1 MTTNTPESQKRYD
14 PNRLIDA
21 IKDMLHLDSDIALS
35 QVLEVPP
42 LVISHIRYR
51 GYPVAPSILIR
62 MHDITHISIQD
73 LRDLMGDRRRTVR
86 TSYDIAFLSETG
98 LLEQREGQLQAGMKE
113 RRLYLFMAA
122 GLLYVA
128 WYLILH

>member
-1 MTTNTPESQKRYD
+1 MTTSTPDSQKRYD
-14 PNRLIDA
+14 PNRLMDA
-21 IKDMLHLDSDIALS
+21 LKDMLQLDSDVALS

-62 MHDITHISIQD
+62 MHDITRMSIQD
-73 LRDLMGDRRRTVR
+73 LRDIMGDRRKTVR
-86 TSYDIAFLSETG
+86 TSYDMVFLSNPDFP
-98 LLEQREGQLQAGMKE
+98 EQRDEQLQASANE
-113 RRLYLFMAA
+113 RTLYLFMAA

-128 WYLILH
+128 WYFILH

>member
-1 MTTNTPESQKRYD
+1 MTTNTQDSQKRYD
-14 PNRLIDA
+14 PNRLMDA
-21 IKDMLHLDSDIALS
+21 LKDMLHLDSDVALS

-62 MHDITHISIQD
+62 IHDVTRLSIQD
-73 LRDLMGDRRRTVR
+73 LRDIMGDRRKTVR
-86 TSYDIAFLSETG
+86 TSYDMVFLSNPD
-98 LLEQREGQLQAGMKE
+98 LPEQREEQLQAGKNE
-113 RRLYLFMAA
+113 RALYLFMAA

-128 WYLILH
+128 WYFILH